1 MGKGF
6 LDFDA
11 VTTNDLLRTVKENK
25 NRFPLDSDLNEFS
38 EKLLPNSVISREI
51 NKIKD
56 ATSNNKGYF
65 LNVESLKDAYPT
77 TNEGSKAYVGNSY
90 PYMIYLFQG
99 GEWINSGQAG
109 GDDTFNAGDFYTKL
123 QIDQQREVIN
133 GEISRVEN
141 GANYEVLEYE
151 INIATTRLKV
161 DEKNRKG
168 GYMITYNPGTGWIKE
183 QYIGLSVT
191 NEEWIKDE
199 NWKAEVLDE
208 NIQAIAEN
216 AQKQANLAATNAAL
230 AEEKA
235 NEAATQAAYAKEQ
248 GDRLS
253 NIDLSL
259 YRVVLELPS
268 ITEMTEDDMN
278 KIYLMVSA
286 KQGETNKYDEYI
298 CVDGEWELLGQYE
311 AAIDLTAYVGKDEL
325 KTEIATLDKLDE
337 ISKFVC
343 IDKNGESAGVMTKEQ
358 VASVL
363 SGIIGV
369 ATEEKDGLLSKDGFM
384 GRSVSDLNSMGLGI
398 ARFYPVT
405 LNIPSGLSYD
415 HGIAVCFTIDNV
427 RCQFVFS
434 SMNGLYFR
442 VLWDYWFEW
451 KQIA

>member
-6 LDFDA
+6 LDYDA

-161 DEKNRKG
+161 DEKSRKG

-216 AQKQANLAATNAAL
+216 AQQQANLAATNAAL

-268 ITEMTEDDMN
+268 IDEMTEDDMN

-325 KTEIATLDKLDE
+325 KNEIATLDKLDE

-363 SGIIGV
+363 AELLDLDRYLKQDKILGTSDDLNQCKFGIYSYFSENGLPVNTPSGAVRGIILCLCSSGQISQLILEYNNSIIFHRVSYNEGV
-369 ATEEKDGLLSKDGFM
+369 NWGS
-384 GRSVSDLNSMGLGI
+384 
-398 ARFYPVT
+398 
-405 LNIPSGLSYD
+405 
-415 HGIAVCFTIDNV
+415 
-427 RCQFVFS
+427 
-434 SMNGLYFR
+434 
-442 VLWDYWFEW
+442 W
-451 KQIA
+451 KQL